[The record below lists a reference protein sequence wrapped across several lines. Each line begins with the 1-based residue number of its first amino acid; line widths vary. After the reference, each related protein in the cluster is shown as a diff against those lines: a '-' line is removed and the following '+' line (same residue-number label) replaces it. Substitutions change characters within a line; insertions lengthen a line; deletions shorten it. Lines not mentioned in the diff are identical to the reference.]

1 MAAHDVL
8 SSPKIASAVLGHLS
22 PGPLTKDSDNA
33 MGLLTVKQRRENQAA
48 LAQLATVCRAVS
60 SLALDVLWR
69 YIDDFHHVLFALR
82 PYDKKNHM
90 FVADFT
96 DTDWARFQEYAL
108 RVRELHVGKLERFPA
123 MVWVLLTRWCPR
135 DPLLPRL
142 ERLTGFEINTSSVC
156 CTTLFSASMKSLNL
170 KVYFPAED
178 NAVRMTIQ
186 AAQPALG
193 SVTHLTIEDMPAA
206 AVGKEQAIPFW
217 NLTQL
222 HTLHVVHKT
231 VLTIPILQSLASF
244 TRLRTLQLHINR
256 MPEIHQPVANTGFLS
271 LRDLTLS
278 GRLGDICAFI
288 AATARPNIES
298 LTIDAS
304 ELCVSEQSRDEPH
317 TQSGHSTVRSLEPI
331 YAKLTPS
338 LRHFRATLRCTCS
351 SKYHFPDSN
360 KLLAPLRTLSSLRN
374 IAFEFEGMKFHLA
387 DASIVAL
394 QDAWPDLV
402 QFDIA
407 TKQPKPK
414 KPDPYRMPQSIIVST
429 VEVHSDGSYYRE
441 PARPQVPKNTHDH
454 PTVKTLA
461 LFAQAHPH
469 LTTLGMPS
477 VDLDAL
483 PALDSVLLLDHGL
496 QHLRIYTLDGGVA
509 LFPYA
514 CALDMLFPRLDLAD
528 AARAVI
534 TDNGSRS
541 TELQLLLLG
550 LQAGRVGTYRMRAE
564 QTRAS
569 SGPGSSLEIQLIP
582 QGRYPEPTQNTR
594 REPIYPYSPSPRTSP
609 SLSARSSP
617 NAYEGPAPTVIVP
630 SISLG
635 PGRY

>member
-1 MAAHDVL
+1 
-8 SSPKIASAVLGHLS
+8 
-22 PGPLTKDSDNA
+22 
-33 MGLLTVKQRRENQAA
+33 
-48 LAQLATVCRAVS
+48 
-60 SLALDVLWR
+60 
-69 YIDDFHHVLFALR
+69 
-82 PYDKKNHM
+82 M
-90 FVADFT
+90 FVTDFT
-96 DTDWARFQEYAL
+96 DADWARFQEYAL
-108 RVRELHVGKLERFPA
+108 RVRELHVGKFERFPA

-135 DPLLPRL
+135 DPILPRL

-156 CTTLFSASMKSLNL
+156 CTTLFSASIKSLNL
-170 KVYFPAED
+170 RVHFPAED
-178 NAVRMTIQ
+178 SAVRMTIQ
-186 AAQPALG
+186 AAQPALS

-206 AVGKEQAIPFW
+206 TVGKEQAIPFW
-217 NLTQL
+217 TLTQL
-222 HTLHVVHKT
+222 HTLRVVHKT

-271 LRDLTLS
+271 LRELMLS

-288 AATARPNIES
+288 AATTPPNIES
-298 LTIDAS
+298 LAINAS
-304 ELCVSEQSRDEPH
+304 ELCVSEQSHDEPH
-317 TQSGHSTVRSLEPI
+317 TQSGQSTVRSLEPI
-331 YAKLTPS
+331 YAKLPPS

-351 SKYHFPDSN
+351 SKYHFPNSN
-360 KLLAPLRTLSSLRN
+360 KLLAPLRTLSSLRS
-374 IAFEFEGMKFHLA
+374 IAFEFDGTKFHLS

-394 QDAWPDLV
+394 QDVWPDLV

-407 TKQPKPK
+407 THQPKPK
-414 KPDPYRMPQSIIVST
+414 QPSDPYSYGIPQALPEGPVL
-429 VEVHSDGSYYRE
+429 VQVYPGSYSRE
-441 PARPQVPKNTHDH
+441 PRPQVPKNTRDH
-454 PTVKTLA
+454 TTIKTLA

-483 PALDSVLLLDHGL
+483 PVLGSVPLLDHGL

-534 TDNGSRS
+534 TDDGSRS

-550 LQAGRVGTYRMRAE
+550 LQAGRVGTHRARAE
-564 QTRAS
+564 QTGVS
-569 SGPGSSLEIQLIP
+569 SGPGALSEIRLIP
-582 QGRYPEPTQNTR
+582 QGKYPEPTQNTR
-594 REPIYPYSPSPRTSP
+594 SGPIDHYSKYSPSPRTSP

-617 NAYEGPAPTVIVP
+617 NAYEGPATITIRRSPPI
-630 SISLG
+630 
-635 PGRY
+635 RY